1 MEILSHSP
9 EETKKLAGE
18 LIKNIKE
25 GQTIALYGDLGSGK
39 TTFTRYLVEA
49 LGIKC
54 RVQSP
59 TFVLM
64 RKYSDNGLNS
74 RIKSI
79 NHIDLY
85 RINSIEEVLDLGF
98 REIIE
103 EKDSISIIEWP
114 EIVENLLP
122 DSTIRI
128 YFYYSGEN
136 ERRIKILNLH

>member
-1 MEILSHSP
+1 
-9 EETKKLAGE
+9 
-18 LIKNIKE
+18 
-25 GQTIALYGDLGSGK
+25 
-39 TTFTRYLVEA
+39 LVEA